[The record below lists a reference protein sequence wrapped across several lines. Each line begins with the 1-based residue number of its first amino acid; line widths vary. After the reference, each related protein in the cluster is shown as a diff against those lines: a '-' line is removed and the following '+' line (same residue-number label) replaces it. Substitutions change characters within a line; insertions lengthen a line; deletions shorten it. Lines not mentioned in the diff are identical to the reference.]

1 LSCDVGRRSVIPVL
15 VFTRTPVPGRVKT
28 RLIPAIGAERAA
40 NLHRAMLWRTV
51 ATATHADVGPVGLW
65 CSPASEHPFIAEIQ
79 REFGLDAQVQS
90 GADLGERMHGAIQSQ
105 PADCEGA
112 LLVGTDCPFLE
123 SGDLQQAA
131 RALRQGDDA
140 VIGPA
145 EDGGYYLIGVRTS
158 NAALFSG
165 IPWGSQQV
173 LAMTRQKFR
182 DLGWR
187 WHELATRRDVDR
199 PADLAALADMLV
211 Y

>member
-1 LSCDVGRRSVIPVL
+1 ML

-51 ATATHADVGPVGLW
+51 ATAAAAGVGPVGLW
-65 CSPASEHPFIAEIQ
+65 CSPANAHPYIAELQ
-79 REFGLDAQVQS
+79 RAFGLDAHVQV
-90 GADLGERMHGAIQSQ
+90 GADLGERMHLALQSQ
-105 PADCEGA
+105 LDDAGGA

-123 SGDLQQAA
+123 ARDLQLAA
-131 RALRQGDDA
+131 RALRAGADA

-145 EDGGYYLIGVRTS
+145 EDGGYYLIGVRKSDPEVFTGV
-158 NAALFSG
+158 A
-165 IPWGSQQV
+165 WGSDQV
-173 LAMTRQKFR
+173 LAATRQKLR

-187 WHELATRRDVDR
+187 WRELATRRDVDR
-199 PADLAALADMLV
+199 PADLAAVADLLV